1 MGMLAIIGKAK
12 HGRFVRKRVAVYRA
26 ISELVVHGAV
36 SVETTE
42 CAAPVPR
49 RVYLIILLN

>member
-12 HGRFVRKRVAVYRA
+12 HGRFVRERVAVYRA

-42 CAAPVPR
+42 CAALVP
-49 RVYLIILLN
+49 

>member
-12 HGRFVRKRVAVYRA
+12 HGRFVRERVAVYRA
-26 ISELVVHGAV
+26 ISELVRGAV

-42 CAAPVPR
+42 CAALVPR

>member
-12 HGRFVRKRVAVYRA
+12 HGRFVRERVAVYRA
-26 ISELVVHGAV
+26 ISELVVRGAV

-42 CAAPVPR
+42 CAALVPR